1 MRGWRPGNWPE
12 TVKAIK
18 PPHPPIMY
26 LDGRLLFSDGV
37 EGGAD
42 QMHQADIE
50 WLRDRLKMTADG
62 SIEILCTRTDWEHF
76 SGR

>member
-1 MRGWRPGNWPE
+1 MKNWRPLDWE
-12 TVKAIK
+12 ELREVKDSILNA
-18 PPHPPIMY
+18 PDY
-26 LDGRLLFSDGV
+26 VDLVF
-37 EGGAD
+37 EAGAD
-42 QMHQADIE
+42 TMHAADVQ